1 MTRDAARKAFGR
13 DVARELEALPP
24 RPCFAAPA
32 RPTRRPA
39 PPSTLDV
46 ASRRAGER
54 DVEEELEQLALEGSA
69 ER

>member
-1 MTRDAARKAFGR
+1 MCNHIQAVRLWIRNRRRYIGLVVLFFPLECGAA
-13 DVARELEALPP
+13 
-24 RPCFAAPA
+24 
-32 RPTRRPA
+32 RRPA